1 MDIYKAFNEHINLLK
16 YEIYVKLNQANDS
29 DSVIDK
35 NLLAKLM
42 EYEEA
47 EEQRAYMTLFDLAFI
62 STSNLE
68 YKDYIENAKTFV
80 TPLISVTRRKLYI
93 YSVLNS
99 SNVTDPYEKLY
110 YLKSLD
116 ENIFSEK
123 TDKLLEKYPSTMAK
137 CTFQAQKLNTLDKK
151 TYQILKT
158 YVTFPEEYIAILS
171 NILPEVL
178 SLNINSLIELSN
190 YSQIYIAKKHRK

>member
-1 MDIYKAFNEHINLLK
+1 
-16 YEIYVKLNQANDS
+16 
-29 DSVIDK
+29 
-35 NLLAKLM
+35 M

-123 TDKLLEKYPSTMAK
+123 TDKLLEKISVHYGQMYSSSSKTK
-137 CTFQAQKLNTLDKK
+137 YFRQKN
-151 TYQILKT
+151 ISNIKT

-190 YSQIYIAKKHRK
+190 YSQNLYSQKHRK